1 MATHGKNF
9 PADTVGGDHTQLQG
23 GPLDY
28 GSHFS
33 DEGYGMMVAR
43 LAVDLLLPIC

>member
-23 GPLDY
+23 GPLDC